1 MNQHVV
7 GSLVHLFK
15 VTRNHLLD
23 LLAVFEDFRFPT
35 IRLPFDSSHH
45 RMVPLNSQDLVYHLV
60 ELLHLAVT
68 QQLAKV
74 LDIFSFLERTSN
86 REFLL
91 FLFCVVA
98 IVVPNR
104 YVSPTLLQFLCLD
117 SELISY
123 CLFRDIFISRLSDRV
138 VRL

>member
-1 MNQHVV
+1 
-7 GSLVHLFK
+7 
-15 VTRNHLLD
+15 
-23 LLAVFEDFRFPT
+23 
-35 IRLPFDSSHH
+35 
-45 RMVPLNSQDLVYHLV
+45 MVPLYSQDLVCHLV

-123 CLFRDIFISRLSDRV
+123 CLFRDVFISRVSDRV
-138 VRL
+138 IRLQHVVHRRLRANQTSNLTLCQLEVRTQTVINNLVSLVN